1 MPEEQP
7 VISTAFETLMTLPFY
22 YGQRDPA
29 RTFGVVKDGLVGHL
43 GARRIE
49 GVLAR
54 VEVALPA
61 RVGARRDLHPHP
73 VPWEE
78 GDACRPQVYDVLVDL
93 AGLDGRRRDL
103 AYHTGR
109 GVALP
114 GASAQ
119 EAVGDADRP
128 PVRIH
133 VDEPRHEVRVRG
145 RGGRKQRGVDGT

>member
-7 VISTAFETLMTLPFY
+7 VISTALETLIALPFY

-29 RTFGVVKDGLVGHL
+29 RTSGVVTDDLVGHL

-61 RVGARRDLHPHP
+61 RVGARRDLHPNP

-78 GDACRPQVYDVLVDL
+78 RDPCRPQVYHVLVDL
-93 AGLDGRRRDL
+93 SRLDGRRR
-103 AYHTGR
+103 H
-109 GVALP
+109 
-114 GASAQ
+114 
-119 EAVGDADRP
+119 
-128 PVRIH
+128 
-133 VDEPRHEVRVRG
+133 
-145 RGGRKQRGVDGT
+145 